1 VPPNA
6 GPIPQVQV
14 YASLIKQQDRT
25 STLFGSALVDTDDH
39 GVITLE
45 RLEGELLLGLDAHL
59 PQLGDFLSEDSL
71 GCGSRVDTV
80 GLDGDDDTTANLQEE
95 TSVETDNTGL
105 IGLGN
110 VGEDAVDH
118 ADEHTV
124 LERVTGILDDGNDVC
139 AVGGHV
145 DQVTTGAVRELDS
158 EDGSLRT
165 NDISNVRDGGT
176 GGSTEVE
183 DLGSRAHVD
192 VVDTTKDTGS
202 QLGTEGVPD
211 TVLDSGGSGI
221 LAVLSLLA
229 ADADTLLA
237 IDALAGGQVLGD
249 KEILLSAGNED
260 TGVTVRLHNG
270 LTADCQLLR
279 LRMVSK

>member
-1 VPPNA
+1 
-6 GPIPQVQV
+6 
-14 YASLIKQQDRT
+14 
-25 STLFGSALVDTDDH
+25 
-39 GVITLE
+39 VITLE

-59 PQLGDFLSEDSL
+59 PQLGDFLSEDGL

-80 GLDGDDDTTANLQEE
+80 GLDGDDDTTADLQEE
-95 TSVETDNTGL
+95 TSVETDDTGL

-118 ADEHTV
+118 ADKHTV
-124 LERVTGILDDGNDVC
+124 LEGVTGILNDGDDVG

-145 DQVTTGAVRELDS
+145 DQITAGAVREFDS

-165 NDISNVRDGGT
+165 NDIGNVRDGGT

-211 TVLDSGGSGI
+211 TVLDSRGSSI
-221 LAVLSLLA
+221 VALLSLLA
-229 ADADTLLA
+229 ANADALLA
-237 IDALAGGQVLGD
+237 VDALAGGQVLGD

-260 TGVTVRLHNG
+260 TGVTVRLDNG
-270 LTADCQLLR
+270 LTAAC
-279 LRMVSK
+279 